1 MSATERKVI
10 GQKEFEYHADLGFVN
25 GLKYALAFKVRKKIF
40 DLFMREFR
48 PTQQSRV
55 ADLGVT
61 ANRGDRV
68 HYFFE
73 MLYPYPKSLTGI
85 GREDAYWYCEAF
97 PGMTYINADLRTIP
111 LPDRYFDYA
120 ICNAVV
126 EHAGD
131 RESQARLVHEVCR
144 VSKAVMVTTPNAGF
158 PVDPHTFVPFAH
170 WLPERAYRVV
180 LRGLG
185 LSQFAS
191 IDVLNPLRGRDF
203 VALFPSSRR
212 NRLLHIGLPLARTN
226 LVCVSTV
233 DDGAQ

>member
-1 MSATERKVI
+1 MRHPSSRSSSSGVNGSVRHFSTGARESKRGGQKKHEEGVRATERKVI

-25 GLKYALAFKVRKKIF
+25 GLKYALAFKVRKKVF

-48 PTQQSRV
+48 PTPESRV

-61 ANRGDRV
+61 ANRSDRV

-97 PGMTYINADLRTIP
+97 PGMTYINADLRAIP

-126 EHAGD
+126 EHAGN
-131 RESQARLVHEVCR
+131 RQSQARLVHEVCR
-144 VSKAVMVTTPNAGF
+144 VSKAVMVTTPNAAF
-158 PVDPHTFVPFAH
+158 PIDPHTFVPFAH
-170 WLPERAYRVV
+170 WLPERAYRAV

-185 LSQFAS
+185 
-191 IDVLNPLRGRDF
+191 
-203 VALFPSSRR
+203 
-212 NRLLHIGLPLARTN
+212 
-226 LVCVSTV
+226 
-233 DDGAQ
+233 